1 MRAGTFAP
9 NGLVKLTRVFVVIAV
24 AVVLVLACHCAY
36 LLQTR
41 AHVFADIGA
50 RAGLTHT
57 RRADMKDI
65 CK

>member
-1 MRAGTFAP
+1 MRFAQ
-9 NGLVKLTRVFVVIAV
+9 NGLVKLTQVFVVI